1 MIHRYMITV
10 VLIPRIIIHSK
21 GVSVDISLTTDDN
34 EPELEVHS
42 RSPMTHIPNHIPNQD
57 RIAYF

>member
-1 MIHRYMITV
+1 MITV